1 MNSARSQNGNS
12 SFERSGIATAA
23 ARPSQ
28 SLPSIGRH
36 RVSHVSPVT
45 AGSQRSLACP
55 ADLAVTHFGGITVD
69 FSGAEAHR
77 GQVQIALTA
86 HQFRILKYFIDNP
99 GRVIGRQELLDQV
112 WGYNEYPTT
121 RTVDNQICKL
131 RLKLEPDP
139 KNPSYFLT
147 VHGFGYKLVREGL
160 GRVVPASLLY
170 SQSDLQRNPRWRPA

>member
-1 MNSARSQNGNS
+1 MTSARLQNGNS
-12 SFERSGIATAA
+12 SFECSGIATAA
-23 ARPSQ
+23 ARPSR
-28 SLPSIGRH
+28 SLPSLGRH
-36 RVSHVSPVT
+36 RVSRVSPVT
-45 AGSQRSLACP
+45 AGCQRSLACP

-77 GQVQIALTA
+77 GEVQIALTA

-99 GRVIGRQELLDQV
+99 GRVIGRQELLDEV
-112 WGYNEYPTT
+112 WGYSEYPTT

-139 KNPSYFLT
+139 KHPSYFLT

-160 GRVVPASLLY
+160 GKVAPASLLY
-170 SQSDLQRNPRWRPA
+170 SQSTVRRNASWQPV